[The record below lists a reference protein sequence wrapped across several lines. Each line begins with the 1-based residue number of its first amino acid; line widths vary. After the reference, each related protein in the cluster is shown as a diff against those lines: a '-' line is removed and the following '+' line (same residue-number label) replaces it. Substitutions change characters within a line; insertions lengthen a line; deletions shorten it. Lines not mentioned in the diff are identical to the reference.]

1 MLVGRR
7 FSGSNSVQE
16 DLYDWYFVF
25 DGFEKGTEAQLIG
38 VCGPELPVLVT
49 GGGSTVRDAAL
60 NIFLSKAEIT
70 KEVVCCGRWT
80 SLKGMLCGK

>member
-1 MLVGRR
+1 MY
-7 FSGSNSVQE
+7 E
-16 DLYDWYFVF
+16 DLHDWYLVF

-38 VCGPELPVLVT
+38 VACLEIAVFVT
-49 GGGSTVRDAAL
+49 GGGSIVRDAAL

-80 SLKGMLCGK
+80 SL